1 MTSISLQIYF
11 GPEDAPEARVY
22 WSAGNDNK
30 TREQEL
36 FELSTLREFAGEDD

>member
-1 MTSISLQIYF
+1 M
-11 GPEDAPEARVY
+11 APEARVC